1 MNNIFNND
9 LFMLHILEQEGEM
22 DTRTG
27 RLNAAAKDI
36 IAYNALYNDSKIWE
50 IYDKHNLRDIT
61 IEEHTYIMNKVK
73 GR

>member
-1 MNNIFNND
+1 MNNIFNDD

-50 IYDKHNLRDIT
+50 IYDKHNLEDIT
-61 IEEHTYIMNKVK
+61 INEHMYVMNKVK